1 MDKLRKRRTYQPW
14 EMPPFAYRDWVRGVW
29 LERAKRMER
38 PGVRS
43 KKADVSNAGGHEVH
57 VTDPFEN
64 AVLPEKALTEWRVD
78 PRLRTPSEMWVEI
91 LSEDHLKAG
100 KLFAGTWDQKGI
112 ESKMPP
118 FAYRDWVRGV
128 WLERAKRMER
138 PGVRSKKADVSNAG
152 GHEVH
157 VTDPFE
163 NAVLPEKALTEWRV
177 DPRLRTPSE
186 MWVEILS
193 EDHLKAG
200 KLFAGTW
207 DQKGI
212 ESKMQ
217 EAGISWRWFEREMV
231 ENRDFYR
238 YILRM
243 RAQKMGSL
251 LLNLDAEVIRRMN
264 DVGLENME
272 GKDLDRVYGV
282 IEKATNMAERM
293 VRRDEKEYEKLQQ
306 LNERKTG
313 VEDAKFVEIP
323 EDDAKRLDEARKELK
338 GEDG

>member
-1 MDKLRKRRTYQPW
+1 MPRGWPWEDWWVDVWQSNRPPWRRQWRPPSPDTAKLQMSEFQSPHANPYWPFGGLKQMDKLRKRRTYQPW
-14 EMPPFAYRDWVRGVW
+14 E
-29 LERAKRMER
+29 
-38 PGVRS
+38 
-43 KKADVSNAGGHEVH
+43 
-57 VTDPFEN
+57 
-64 AVLPEKALTEWRVD
+64 
-78 PRLRTPSEMWVEI
+78 
-91 LSEDHLKAG
+91 
-100 KLFAGTWDQKGI
+100 
-112 ESKMPP
+112 MPP